1 MYLSAAAQG
10 LVESAMALAAER
22 AHKTLRLAHVLLAIV
37 DDNEGIV
44 AIGKAQLSRRRLRDA
59 LVSELGS
66 ASPYRSATPVDPA
79 SDAVLAALARS
90 LSFAKRIGLVETSAS
105 DVREYVIGSEEL
117 AALVSS
123 ARFDPDRIDVFARGA
138 EVAARKYRSPFVL
151 VEHALLH
158 ALEMDE
164 VRDPLVRAGFDTEAL
179 GTKLAA
185 HAEWSHSGAIVAAP
199 KLLEFAVL
207 KANVADAPTLSLT
220 PILADVLRRGVTR
233 KTLKAAG
240 IDAHE
245 VFLGLVHGA
254 PVHVDPEGAVRP
266 ELVFHDDDM
275 TTMEH
280 VVVTLQ
286 EELDLS
292 TADAIAAMR
301 VVHEEG
307 RSTVSVGSRD
317 ARAVAKAIRARSKT
331 DGMPLRVE
339 LVPL

>member
-1 MYLSAAAQG
+1 MRLSAAAKG
-10 LVESAMALAAER
+10 IVDRALALAAER

-79 SDAVLAALARS
+79 SDALLAALART
-90 LSFAKRIGLVETSAS
+90 LSFTKRIGVVETAAS
-105 DVREYVIGSEEL
+105 DVHEYVIRSEEL

-123 ARFDPDRIDVFARGA
+123 ARFDPDRIDAFARGA

-158 ALEMDE
+158 ALEVDE

-179 GTKLAA
+179 ATKLAA

-207 KANVADAPTLSLT
+207 KANVADAATLSLT
-220 PILADVLRRGVTR
+220 PILADVLRRDVTR
-233 KTLKAAG
+233 KTLTAAG
-240 IDAHE
+240 IDAHD
-245 VFLGLVHGA
+245 VLVALVHGV

-280 VVVTLQ
+280 VVIVLQ
-286 EELDLS
+286 GELELS
-292 TADAIAAMR
+292 AADAIAAMIAI
-301 VVHEEG
+301 HKEG
-307 RSTVSVGSRD
+307 RSTLSVGSRD
-317 ARAVAKAIRARSKT
+317 ARAIAKAIRARSKAA
-331 DGMPLRVE
+331 GMPLRVE
-339 LVPL
+339 LVPM